1 MSVSNHAEA
10 PETAAQG
17 LTRGSSSYRRANIA
31 LFAAGFA
38 TFSSLYSVQPL
49 MPLFSKNFEIT
60 PAVSSLSLSVSTGV
74 LAFTLF
80 LAGLMSEAIDR
91 KRLMSASMV
100 ASAALSVVAAFA
112 PGWGTLLLARA
123 LEGFAL
129 GGVPALAIAYL
140 SEEVAPGDLGSAMG
154 LYIAGSAFG
163 GMSGRVMAGVIADI
177 GGWRAAIGGIGA
189 LGFVAAIVF
198 VVMLPPSRN
207 FTAKKGLKLADHF
220 APIARHLRH
229 GALPWLFL
237 CGFLLMGSFVSVYNY
252 IGYRLAEPPFSL
264 SQTAVGAIFV
274 VYLLGIVASA
284 VFGRLA
290 DRYGR
295 APVMVGAIGLM
306 SLGLV
311 CMLPETLWTIV
322 LGIALLTVGFFA
334 GHSVASGWVG
344 PLAEGGKGQAA
355 GLYLLA
361 YYLGSSVVGSLGGVF
376 WSAYGWWGV
385 AGMVATLLLTGVAAT
400 ARLMRWQGR
409 ANRAHF
415 K

>member
-129 GGVPALAIAYL
+129 GGLSAAALRACVGKAKRRSKAALTHIK
-140 SEEVAPGDLGSAMG
+140 PQHLG
-154 LYIAGSAFG
+154 
-163 GMSGRVMAGVIADI
+163 
-177 GGWRAAIGGIGA
+177 
-189 LGFVAAIVF
+189 
-198 VVMLPPSRN
+198 
-207 FTAKKGLKLADHF
+207 
-220 APIARHLRH
+220 
-229 GALPWLFL
+229 
-237 CGFLLMGSFVSVYNY
+237 
-252 IGYRLAEPPFSL
+252 
-264 SQTAVGAIFV
+264 
-274 VYLLGIVASA
+274 
-284 VFGRLA
+284 
-290 DRYGR
+290 
-295 APVMVGAIGLM
+295 
-306 SLGLV
+306 
-311 CMLPETLWTIV
+311 
-322 LGIALLTVGFFA
+322 
-334 GHSVASGWVG
+334 G
-344 PLAEGGKGQAA
+344 PLASLATPAALADALAAA
-355 GLYLLA
+355 GF
-361 YYLGSSVVGSLGGVF
+361 STIVVIERQNHL
-376 WSAYGWWGV
+376 
-385 AGMVATLLLTGVAAT
+385 
-400 ARLMRWQGR
+400 ARLVSSFE
-409 ANRAHF
+409 NRVRLCGNHQ
-415 K
+415 